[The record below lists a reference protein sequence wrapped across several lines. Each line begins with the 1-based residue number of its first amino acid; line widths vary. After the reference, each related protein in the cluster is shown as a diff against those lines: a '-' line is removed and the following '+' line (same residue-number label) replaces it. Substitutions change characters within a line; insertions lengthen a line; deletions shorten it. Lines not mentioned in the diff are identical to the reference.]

1 MIHLSLTIAVILS
14 AYIEWI
20 RIKAV
25 LGRWLNVPKWVSVT
39 IGAALFF
46 IVLWIFNE
54 WSAGNWWLA
63 FEYACIRGF
72 LYDPFLNRFR
82 GLKLDYQSDKTNSW
96 MDNLQA
102 RLGISFTLERILF
115 ALAAIGFLILFEIS

>member
-1 MIHLSLTIAVILS
+1 MIHIALIIAVILS
-14 AYIEWI
+14 AYVEWI

-25 LGRWLNVPKWVSVT
+25 LNRWLNVPKWVSVT

-46 IVLWIFNE
+46 IALGIFKQ
-54 WSAGNWWLA
+54 WSVGNWWLA
-63 FEYACIRGF
+63 LEYACLRGF

-82 GLKLDYQSDKTNSW
+82 GLKLDYESDKTNSW
-96 MDNLQA
+96 VDKLQA